1 MQIALSIFDLRL
13 RDKKLCLKGR
23 VQIMSEFNNDMELN
37 EDEELFVTLELDDG
51 KELECQV
58 IMIFEVE
65 GQDYIALLPTEGEE
79 YENGEVYLYKY
90 DEDEEGNPSLDN
102 IESEEEYEMVADA
115 FDEILDEEEYD
126 EIVGEDEE

>member
-1 MQIALSIFDLRL
+1 
-13 RDKKLCLKGR
+13 
-23 VQIMSEFNNDMELN
+23 MSEFNKDMELN

-51 KELECQV
+51 QELECQV

-65 GQDYIALLPTEGEE
+65 EQDYIALLPTEGEE
-79 YENGEVYLYKY
+79 YENGEVYLYRY
-90 DEDEEGNPSLDN
+90 AEDEGNPSLDN

-126 EIVGEDEE
+126 EIVGEDDVE

>member
-1 MQIALSIFDLRL
+1 
-13 RDKKLCLKGR
+13 
-23 VQIMSEFNNDMELN
+23 MSEFNKDMELN

-51 KELECQV
+51 QELECQV

-65 GQDYIALLPTEGEE
+65 EQDYIALLPTEGEE
-79 YENGEVYLYKY
+79 YENGEVYLYRY
-90 DEDEEGNPSLDN
+90 AEDEEGNPSLDN

-126 EIVGEDEE
+126 EIVGEDDVE